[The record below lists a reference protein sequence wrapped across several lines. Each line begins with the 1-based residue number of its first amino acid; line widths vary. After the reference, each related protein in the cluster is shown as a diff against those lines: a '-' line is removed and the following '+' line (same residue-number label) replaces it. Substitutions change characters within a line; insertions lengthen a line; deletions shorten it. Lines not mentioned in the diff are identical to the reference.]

1 MNEEQVMN
9 QEEELS
15 NEVQEVNYSG
25 LSDEEFLKL
34 SEPDKDEGVMMSESP
49 LNSGSEINGDNSSNM
64 SQEVNNQGND
74 NSLNSGSEI
83 SDEEFRRR
91 ITGNFNF
98 NGRNVSINNPDDAIR
113 LMQMGLSYRKKIDS
127 LNQNLGLV
135 RSLKK
140 NGISDEDLRFLIDLK
155 NGDKGAIAK
164 LLKDKEID
172 TYDLPDLDENPYIPN
187 AVLVDNEQATF
198 EDTLDDIRS
207 MRGGNELLNSLGSD
221 TWDNESLRFFR
232 SKPEA
237 LHYLYQDKA
246 SGLYDEV
253 LSQIELDDTLGKIPS
268 EVKNK
273 PFIELYEIVAS
284 QMQNQRGNANN
295 MNQNMGNVN
304 SFNTGSVN
312 SPRRVIGN
320 NRVDEN
326 YVQRSN
332 TNAPRSANV
341 NSGSRNLGNNS
352 NQQIPNFLM
361 MTDKQFEEYEKS
373 LNSLN
378 FH

>member
-15 NEVQEVNYSG
+15 NEVQDVNYSG

-34 SEPDKDEGVMMSESP
+34 SEPDKDEGVMMSETP
-49 LNSGSEINGDNSSNM
+49 INSGSGDNSSNM
-64 SQEVNNQGND
+64 NQEVGND
-74 NSLNSGSEI
+74 NSLNSGSDI

-140 NGISDEDLRFLIDLK
+140 NGISEEDLRFLIDLK

-172 TYDLPDLDENPYIPN
+172 TYDLPDLDENPYVPV
-187 AVLVDNEQATF
+187 AQLVDNEQASF
-198 EDTLDDIRS
+198 EDTLDDIRA

-253 LSQIELDDTLGKIPS
+253 LSQIELDDTLGKIPL

-284 QMQNQRGNANN
+284 QMQNQRGNVN
-295 MNQNMGNVN
+295 MNQNVN

-320 NRVDEN
+320 NRVDES

-341 NSGSRNLGNNS
+341 NSGSRNFVNNS

-378 FH
+378 FR

>member
-15 NEVQEVNYSG
+15 NDVQDVNYSG
-25 LSDEEFLKL
+25 LSDDEFLKL
-34 SEPDKDEGVMMSESP
+34 SEPDKDEGVMMSETP
-49 LNSGSEINGDNSSNM
+49 INSGSEDNSSNM
-64 SQEVNNQGND
+64 SQEVGND

-140 NGISDEDLRFLIDLK
+140 NGISEEDLRFLIDLK

-172 TYDLPDLDENPYIPN
+172 TYELPDLDENPYVPV
-187 AVLVDNEQATF
+187 AQLVDNEQASF
-198 EDTLDDIRS
+198 EDTLDDIRA

-232 SKPEA
+232 TKPEA

-253 LSQIELDDTLGKIPS
+253 LSQIELDDTLGKIPE
-268 EVKNK
+268 EVKSK

-284 QMQNQRGNANN
+284 QIGKQR
-295 MNQNMGNVN
+295 NQNKGV
-304 SFNTGSVN
+304 NTGSVN
-312 SPRRVIGN
+312 SNFIQNQNRRVVGN
-320 NRVDEN
+320 NLGNGVIH
-326 YVQRSN
+326 RSN
-332 TNAPRSANV
+332 NVPRSANV
-341 NSGSRNLGNNS
+341 NTGQGGYNSGSVS
-352 NQQIPNFLM
+352 NVPNFYQ
-361 MTDKQFEEYEKS
+361 MTDAQFEQWE
-373 LNSLN
+373 NSLANLN
-378 FH
+378 FK